1 LAGYAQ
7 DDQPFHPNVS
17 IGALLFDLAGKD
29 TPRRFEGAF
38 RTGNFM
44 RKTMLTAAAMVLSL
58 GATALAADARKPEY
72 GTWGQDTAA
81 IDPSVKPGD
90 DFFGYVNG
98 KWLKTEQIPAD
109 RTFTGIDLT
118 IDNTLKPRLRALVEE
133 AAKTKAAAGSV
144 QQKIGDFYASYMDE
158 AGIEAK
164 GLQPIKAELDALEN
178 MNTKAELAMRIG
190 MLSKDGVT
198 TPVGGYVDIDAKKP
212 TRYLFRFYQTG
223 LSFNDRDYYLKD
235 TAEFKKL
242 REQFRAH
249 VERMLKLSGV
259 KNAAEQAGWVL
270 ALETGVAKVH
280 WPLEKARD
288 DELTYN
294 LWPRAKLDSLGV
306 GYTWKQILEPVGV
319 DKQTEFLVGQPDT
332 LEAVSKQIDSVPL
345 HQWKAYLRYQML
357 VAYAQFLPKAF
368 DDERFAFYGTI
379 VRGQPKQQERW
390 RRGMDL
396 LSNNMGEPLGQLYV
410 AKYFPPSA
418 KADMQAMIGHFRTA
432 FGALIDK
439 AAWMSAST
447 KKEAHAKL
455 AAFGAKLGYPD
466 KWKDYSGLKVERGDV
481 VGNVR
486 RATDW
491 EVAYQ
496 IGKLGKPIYTHEWLM
511 VPQENNAYYWPQRN
525 EIVFPA
531 GILQAPYYD
540 PAADLASN
548 YGEIGATIGHEM
560 SHGFDDQGRKSDSKG
575 VLRDWWTKEDAARYT
590 AEAQKLVKQ
599 YNSYEPIKGLHING
613 QQTLGENIADL
624 AGLII
629 AYDAYK
635 VALGGKPAPVIDGLT
650 GDQRFFLAYAQSWR
664 VKYREERL
672 RDLLVSDVHSPAMAR
687 VNGAVRNVDA
697 WYAAFNVKPGEKLYL
712 KPEER
717 VRPW

>member
-1 LAGYAQ
+1 ML
-7 DDQPFHPNVS
+7 
-17 IGALLFDLAGKD
+17 
-29 TPRRFEGAF
+29 
-38 RTGNFM
+38 RT
-44 RKTMLTAAAMVLSL
+44 TLTAVALVASF
-58 GATALAADARKPEY
+58 GTSALAADARKPEY
-72 GTWGQDTAA
+72 GTWGQDLAA
-81 IDPSVKPGD
+81 IDKTVKPGD
-90 DFFGYVNG
+90 DFFLYTNG
-98 KWLKTEQIPAD
+98 TWVKNEPIPAD

-118 IDNTLKPRLRALVEE
+118 IDNTLKPRLRGLVED

-144 QQKIGDFYASYMDE
+144 QQKIGDLYASYMDE

-164 GLQPIKAELDALEN
+164 GLTPIKAELDAIEN
-178 MNTKAELAMRIG
+178 MNTKAEMAMRFGLAMRNN
-190 MLSKDGVT
+190 LD
-198 TPVGGYVDIDAKKP
+198 TPVAGYVDIDAKKP
-212 TRYLFRFYQTG
+212 TRYIFRFYQTG
-223 LSFNDRDYYLKD
+223 LSFADRDYYLKD

-242 REQFRAH
+242 RGELRAH
-249 VERMLKLSGV
+249 VERMLKLAGV
-259 KNAAEQAGWVL
+259 KNAGEQADWVL
-270 ALETGVAKVH
+270 AIETEIAKAH

-294 LWPRAKLDSLGV
+294 LWPKTKFDGLGV
-306 GYTWKQILEPVGV
+306 GYNWNLILEAAGV
-319 DKQTEFLVGQPDT
+319 EKQTEFLVGQPDT
-332 LEAVSKQIDSVPL
+332 LIAVSKLIDSVPL
-345 HQWKAYLRYQML
+345 HQWKAYMRYHLL
-357 VAYAQFLPKAF
+357 VGYAQYLPKAF
-368 DDERFAFYGTI
+368 DAERFAFYGTI

-390 RRGMDL
+390 RRGMDM
-396 LSNNMGEPLGQLYV
+396 LSNYLGEPLGQLYV
-410 AKYFPPSA
+410 AKYFPASA
-418 KADMQAMIGHFRTA
+418 KADVETMIKHFGTSLSN
-432 FGALIDK
+432 LIDK
-439 AAWMSAST
+439 ASWMSAST

-455 AAFGAKLGYPD
+455 NAFGAKIGYPD
-466 KWKDYSGLKVERGDV
+466 KWKDYASLKIDRGDL
-481 VGNVR
+481 VGNVVR
-486 RATDW
+486 STAWQWTDMLN
-491 EVAYQ
+491 
-496 IGKLGKPIYTHEWLM
+496 KLGKPIDTHEWLM

-560 SHGFDDQGRKSDSKG
+560 SHGFDDQGRKSDAKG

-590 AEAQKLVKQ
+590 AEAQKLVGQ
-599 YNSYEPIKGLHING
+599 YNTYEPIKGLKING

-635 VALGGKPAPVIDGLT
+635 IALGGKPAPVIDGLT

-697 WYAAFNVKPGEKLYL
+697 WYAAFDVKPGDKLYL
-712 KPEER
+712 KPEDR